1 MGFGSRGESESMSR
15 LTIHINESTGERFRA
30 AVRAAYARG
39 NIVSVELERRLKPLY
54 VNWGT
59 RLGGFL
65 DYGGFGTVVV
75 DTDDEAEDAP
85 LSV

>member
-1 MGFGSRGESESMSR
+1 MSR
-15 LTIHINESTGERFRA
+15 LTIGIDEDTGDRFRA
-30 AVRAAYARG
+30 AVRDAMSRG
-39 NIVSVELERRLKPLY
+39 SVVSMDLERRLKPLY

-75 DTDDEAEDAP
+75 DTDDAEEEP
-85 LSV
+85 LFV